1 MPAYKHS
8 LSWILVIGIVTAVV
22 VFSFGLL
29 ETHGATNTDTETTDT
44 PELSPEEFM
53 QIVKAPPLPVNPVF
67 CGESLDMN
75 DPEISERLDK
85 EIIVNSFLHSAT
97 ILYIKRAHRFFPI
110 IEEILK
116 EEGVPDDMKYLCVA
130 ESGLTHAIS
139 PAGAKGFWQFMKEAA
154 KEHGLTIDE
163 DIDERYDIVLSTK
176 AACRYLKKS
185 RDKFGSWTLAAAAYN
200 AGNQGIFHQI
210 NSQKVDNYYD
220 LHLNTE
226 TSRYIFRIIALKYIM
241 LKPEQYGFFIP
252 QQSLYKPFDYQSIW
266 VDEKNVDWISFALN
280 NKTTYKSLLYH
291 NPKIIKKD
299 FTNKNGRKIEIKL
312 PEK

>member
-1 MPAYKHS
+1 MQGYKHS
-8 LSWILVIGIVTAVV
+8 LSWILVIAIVVAGV
-22 VFSFGLL
+22 VFSFGLI
-29 ETHGATNTDTETTDT
+29 ETHAATNTEAETPDT
-44 PELSPEEFM
+44 PELSPEGFM
-53 QIVKAPPLPVNPVF
+53 QMVTAPPLPTNPVF

-110 IEEILK
+110 IEDILK

-130 ESGLTHAIS
+130 ESGLTQAIS
-139 PAGAKGFWQFMKEAA
+139 PAGARGFWQFMKEAA
-154 KEHGLTIDE
+154 KEHGLTVDE

-200 AGNQGIFHQI
+200 AGNHGIYHQI

-241 LKPEQYGFFIP
+241 LQPEHYGFFIP